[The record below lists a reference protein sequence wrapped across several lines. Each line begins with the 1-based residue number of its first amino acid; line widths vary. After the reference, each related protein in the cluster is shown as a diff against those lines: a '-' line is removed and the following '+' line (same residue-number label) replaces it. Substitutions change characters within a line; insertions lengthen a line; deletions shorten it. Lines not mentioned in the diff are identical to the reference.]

1 MTSARTLPVI
11 GLTGA
16 VGAGKSTAAA
26 EFVRLGCR
34 VLDVDRMGHEALELP
49 TVRDAVVALLGRD
62 VLGADGRIDR
72 AAVARRV
79 FESPTVLRALEA
91 IVHPAVGV
99 QVRDMLARLDD
110 ATTRAAVVDCA
121 LLFESGLDRLCD
133 VTLCVR
139 ADAALRRQRIAASR
153 GWSAEEVARR
163 EAAQLPAEQK
173 AARADRVIENDA
185 DPRALASGI
194 ERLLNEWAPAV
205 TSGER
210 RSSR

>member
-1 MTSARTLPVI
+1 MTARSLPVI

-26 EFVRLGCR
+26 EFARRGCR
-34 VLDVDRMGHEALELP
+34 VLDVDRMGHEALDLP
-49 TVRDAVVALLGRD
+49 GVRDAVVALLGRD

-72 AAVARRV
+72 ARVAERV
-79 FESPTVLRALEA
+79 FGAPTALAALEA
-91 IVHPAVGV
+91 IVHPAVGA
-99 QVRDMLARLDD
+99 QVRDLLARPGEE
-110 ATTRAAVVDCA
+110 AARASVIDCA

-139 ADAALRRQRIAASR
+139 ADAAVRRRRVAASR
-153 GWSAEEVARR
+153 GWSAEDVARR
-163 EAAQLPAEQK
+163 EAAQLPAEEK

-194 ERLLNEWAPAV
+194 ERFLDEWAPAA
-205 TSGER
+205 TPGER